1 MEKQEVLKK
10 LNEIFAEVLKK
21 PDLCL
26 TESMSTDD
34 IDGWDSLTNMMII
47 SEIEKRFEFHL
58 KMRDIIRMR
67 TVGDMCNVI
76 LKRIA

>member
-1 MEKQEVLKK
+1 MEKQEVLKT
-10 LNEIFAEVLKK
+10 LNEIFAKVLKK

-26 TESMSTDD
+26 EESMSTDD
-34 IDGWDSLTNMMII
+34 IDGWDSLTNMIII

>member
-21 PDLCL
+21 LDLCL